1 MGSDADLVV
10 LADNEFFTVTTA
22 SIKHRHPVTPYLGQ
36 ELRGVVRTR
45 WLRGTELEDDMVAGQ
60 LLSK

>member
-1 MGSDADLVV
+1 VA
-10 LADNEFFTVTTA
+10 LADSEFFTVTAA
-22 SIKHRHPVTPYLGQ
+22 SIKHRHPVTPYLDQ
-36 ELRGVVRTR
+36 QLRGVVRTR